1 MAQWLTDVQ
10 QEAERTHNLLLRE
23 FCQQLSDYLSH
34 GTTLHYGREKILEFI
49 RSCLETETV
58 QIGTL
63 VSRGF
68 EILIAEEESCR
79 ECTNQD
85 KQDFLQYTFDA
96 FPNGSPFVE
105 RELISCIRSILS
117 FVRTQCL
124 VLSGH
129 VLCKFI
135 QFTLGILRTTNPDL
149 RRETC
154 QLCASKLEAFYNFRP
169 LVPKEE
175 RHYSEDGNLVLN
187 QLEVDYYKQL
197 LTLMEY
203 QTTLVNELSRK
214 HDQTLQRIFVLELHD
229 LLIRS
234 LSRTVYFYQPFIDFI
249 WKKYSPAV
257 ISFLGSPIIDARCI
271 MYVKNNASDPHL
283 RRTVYRIILNL
294 ICFIAP
300 IGSLRSVSETLFQR
314 LCLSQ
319 ATNERL
325 DLLIVLNEVITS
337 RSLISLISPP
347 WIHSTEATNDSD
359 LSLFRKIISI
369 IAECSSSDD
378 RALVNNAYLCLNHCL
393 EQLIKFSTEATFLDT
408 DEEQAIRKVYKKYG
422 YPIIP
427 LFIDTNYV
435 LPLIKPDDNNRNE
448 KENEIN
454 LTAESSTLEKV
465 QFYIVHLKILL
476 KTSDQQH
483 ITTVSD
489 FDDALLQFSSF
500 ISNEYA
506 SKMSISSDTSTT
518 IVTNPDGI
526 YATTIWFLWFCSR
539 RQFQQLFDSNMPS
552 TISKSAFI
560 TDIMNS
566 GLMLCIEP
574 DWMDTLYDI
583 YFEQFDVFDGLSDQF
598 KGVLHQMFL
607 DIRPFNIR
615 SIKQPIGDSTSKHD
629 GHLTALSVCH
639 RLVQVCWSAL
649 LGALT
654 PMLTKNHSMDADLA
668 SSNMVLSNTI
678 SEKFIETHELVFQGL
693 KLVFQLAVTVGLPN
707 NACYVLH
714 CVASTIE
721 QGWIMDNQRRMFTK
735 QNRLHYL
742 DVMAIN
748 FILQLYMNDIN
759 NCPSVAYKHILR
771 CCVHLC
777 LLEMQCCPPKEKL
790 DLTIHQH
797 GHVSYELSNG
807 NNSSSSNDSSTSSL
821 LQLSNI
827 DKTGHIHDKSCANIL
842 QALSCRSDKLF
853 ELVARHLDLDSLLEF
868 FEQMRLLTETP
879 VPKRTAEISPSLPQN
894 LFPMHAVIER
904 VGDMTLGIIAS
915 LRPRY
920 HVCKVWSCVSQ
931 LFIQGATHRDIQL
944 AKRTIS
950 HMHRDLRSW
959 LSVRPE
965 YPNFQLN
972 ETFFKPFEHLICTEQ
987 CDSIVENQIVNSICE
1002 LVELNTNAIMSG
1014 WRSIFACLKTVKIEQ
1029 HRHSIGTKNSTS
1041 KENRTDEDETEQAG
1055 VELYRVNAILEVLEA
1070 FFSCE
1075 NLNVISQASVD
1086 CLQCLFCYL
1095 REPEPFTPMVNSPF
1109 GDSFDEN
1116 DEEHN
1121 QIELVMPAL
1130 NMIQKFTTIFVHCYV
1145 TSSDHVFATKKR
1157 TRQFESTSFTYSTF
1171 SNFSPS
1177 FFSYLDPSISPET
1190 ILRSFELKLV
1200 GYMRQLSDDLD
1211 LIDNTT
1217 HLLNVWSYMI
1227 EGLTDTIF
1235 SCSNHYHIKIID
1247 QYFHILKLTFDSV
1260 GHRFSIYLICC
1271 VIIPWL
1277 QSFVCSNF
1285 LKMTSSLRK
1294 LTIFRR
1300 HAQRQNST
1308 FMNITAWRL
1317 FLGNLLEH
1325 ILYIFEMAKEFE
1337 EYHHILFDCF
1347 QSMLIDWLC
1356 VANEYVGR
1364 LGLSCIKHLLT
1375 HISHKFDQTLRSIC
1389 IDNLQ
1394 HALLLTSL
1402 PTEYLIYEF
1411 LVSSPEDL
1419 LRNVR
1424 VYIQND
1430 PNSSSSCGLV
1440 NGDISIFPL
1449 CQQLFNEHS
1458 QQQPTK
1464 IPEVK
1469 IFRFTF
1475 RTVPTAPTNDP
1486 SPHEIQMKTFV
1497 YLNYFHLQLIH
1508 MIGELNW
1515 SELIPNLSQT
1525 IDLAERFDITSN
1537 IFGLKSIFQQ
1547 LFAFEPAAVTFQHVK
1562 RIAFQYIVDYLMRG
1576 VKDELVKHSI
1586 NSANL
1591 HVQQGNDEQ
1600 TGNDIDAYESF
1611 PETSS
1616 PKQQMVGNVEKKVGF
1631 FGHFAKTLDAS
1642 SCNYIELLK
1651 ILSDGI
1657 ANLLFTG
1664 CNRLEAHVETDPYG
1678 LYLLRADQ
1686 DLIDKFLPPSS
1697 IPAVSRRSS
1706 VSENEVEYF
1715 IVNQEM
1721 ICRVLND
1728 YKLVRKAETPTSPL
1742 PPSIQRKSSINP
1754 APSPSTH
1761 QRFFS
1766 QSLFNEHTKV
1776 NTDEQRSLQ
1785 EILSSKYAEHVTI
1798 ALKLYV
1804 DGWNDLCLYLA
1815 KSLQDNGCWIS
1826 TSGSGNSLLMPS
1838 LERWLF
1844 VCATNATNRQL
1855 KNLLLD
1861 ILIKHGGKD
1870 AILSRT

>member
-1 MAQWLTDVQ
+1 MAQWLINVQ
-10 QEAERTHNLLLRE
+10 QEADRMHNLLLRE

-34 GTTLHYGREKILEFI
+34 GTTLHYGREKALEFI
-49 RSCLETETV
+49 RSCLETETA
-58 QIGTL
+58 QIGIL
-63 VSRGF
+63 VSQGF
-68 EILIAEEESCR
+68 ETLILEEESCH
-79 ECTNQD
+79 ECTIQE
-85 KQDFLQYTFDA
+85 KQDFLQYIFDA

-105 RELISCIRSILS
+105 RELVGCIRLILNTA
-117 FVRTQCL
+117 RTQCL

-129 VLCKFI
+129 ILCKLI

-169 LVPKEE
+169 LMPKEA
-175 RHYSEDGNLVLN
+175 RRYSEDGNLILN
-187 QLEVDYYKQL
+187 QSEIDYYKQL
-197 LTLMEY
+197 LSLMEY

-214 HDQTLQRIFVLELHD
+214 SDQTLQRIFVLELHD

-234 LSRTVYFYQPFIDFI
+234 LSRIVYFYQPFIDFI

-319 ATNERL
+319 STNERL

-369 IAECSSSDD
+369 ISECSSSDD
-378 RALVNNAYLCLNHCL
+378 RILVNNAYLCLNHCL
-393 EQLIKFSTEATFLDT
+393 EQLIKFSNEAVFFDT
-408 DEEQAIRKVYKKYG
+408 DEEQAIRKVYKKFG

-427 LFIDTNYV
+427 LFIDTNN
-435 LPLIKPDDNNRNE
+435 LLHLIKPNNSNRNE
-448 KENEIN
+448 VETEIN
-454 LTAESSTLEKV
+454 LTSDSTTLDKV
-465 QFYIVHLKILL
+465 QFYIQHLKILL

-500 ISNEYA
+500 VSNEY
-506 SKMSISSDTSTT
+506 SLKMSFSSDTSTT

-526 YATTIWFLWFCSR
+526 YATTIWFLWFCCR
-539 RQFQQLFDSNMPS
+539 RQFQQLFDSNIPT

-574 DWMDTLYDI
+574 DWMDTLYDV
-583 YFEQFDVFDGLSDQF
+583 YFEQFNVFENVSDQF
-598 KGVLHQMFL
+598 KSVLHQMFI

-615 SIKQPIGDSTSKHD
+615 SIKQAIDDSTSKHD
-629 GHLTALSVCH
+629 AHLTALSVCH
-639 RLVQVCWSAL
+639 RLVQMCWSAL

-654 PMLTKNHSMDADLA
+654 PMLTKNHSMDADLT
-668 SSNMVLSNTI
+668 SSNLVLSNTI

-714 CVASTIE
+714 CVVSTIE
-721 QGWIMDNQRRMFTK
+721 QGWIMDNQRKIFTK
-735 QNRLHYL
+735 QARLHYL

-759 NCPSVAYKHILR
+759 NCPNITYKHILR
-771 CCVHLC
+771 CCVHLS
-777 LLEMQCCPPKEKL
+777 LLEMQCCPPKDKL
-790 DLTIHQH
+790 DLTLHQH

-807 NNSSSSNDSSTSSL
+807 NASSSSNDSSTSSL

-842 QALSCRSDKLF
+842 QALSCRSDKLY
-853 ELVARHLDLDSLLEF
+853 ELAVRHLDLESLLEF
-868 FEQMRLLTETP
+868 FEQIRLLTETP
-879 VPKRTAEISPSLPQN
+879 VSKRTSDISPLLPQN
-894 LFPMHAVIER
+894 LFPMHVVIER
-904 VGDMTLGIIAS
+904 IGDMTLGTIAS

-965 YPNFQLN
+965 YPHFQLN

-1029 HRHSIGTKNSTS
+1029 HRRSIGSKNSTS

-1095 REPEPFTPMVNSPF
+1095 REPEPFTPMINSPF
-1109 GDSFDEN
+1109 DDSFDEN

-1145 TSSDHVFATKKR
+1145 TSTDHVFATKKR
-1157 TRQFESTSFTYSTF
+1157 TRQFESTSFTYSSF

-1177 FFSYLDPSISPET
+1177 FFSYLDPSISSET

-1247 QYFHILKLTFDSV
+1247 QYFHILKLTYDSV

-1347 QSMLIDWLC
+1347 QSLMIDWLC

-1375 HISHKFDQTLRSIC
+1375 NISHKFDQTLRSIC
-1389 IDNLQ
+1389 VDNLQ

-1411 LVSSPEDL
+1411 LISSPEDL

-1430 PNSSSSCGLV
+1430 ANSSSSSYGIA
-1440 NGDISIFPL
+1440 NGDHSIFSL
-1449 CQQLFNEHS
+1449 CQQIFNEH
-1458 QQQPTK
+1458 QQQQHIK
-1464 IPEVK
+1464 VPEGK

-1475 RTVPTAPTNDP
+1475 RTEPTIPANDP

-1508 MIGELNW
+1508 IVGELNW
-1515 SELIPNLSQT
+1515 SELIPCLSQT
-1525 IDLAERFDITSN
+1525 IDLAERFDVTTN
-1537 IFGLKSIFQQ
+1537 IFGLKSILQQ
-1547 LFAFEPAAVTFQHVK
+1547 LFAFDPPAVTFQHMK
-1562 RIAFQYIVDYLMRG
+1562 RIAFQYLVDYLMCG
-1576 VKDELVKHSI
+1576 IKDELVKQSI
-1586 NSANL
+1586 DSANSNL
-1591 HVQQGNDEQ
+1591 QQENDEQ
-1600 TGNDIDAYESF
+1600 ILKNTDAYESF

-1616 PKQQMVGNVEKKVGF
+1616 PKQPIVGNIEKQVGF
-1631 FGHFAKTLDAS
+1631 FSRFATSLDTS
-1642 SCNYIELLK
+1642 SYNYIELLK
-1651 ILSDGI
+1651 MISDGI
-1657 ANLLFTG
+1657 ADLLFTG
-1664 CNRLEAHVETDPYG
+1664 CNRLETHLETDQCG

-1697 IPAVSRRSS
+1697 TPIISRRSS
-1706 VSENEVEYF
+1706 VSENEIEYF

-1728 YKLVRKAETPTSPL
+1728 YKTVRKAETPTSPS
-1742 PPSIQRKSSINP
+1742 PIQRKSSINP
-1754 APSPSTH
+1754 SPSPSTH

-1776 NTDEQRSLQ
+1776 NPDEQRSLQ
-1785 EILSSKYAEHVTI
+1785 EILSTRYAEHITI

-1815 KSLQDNGCWIS
+1815 KSLQENGCWFS
-1826 TSGSGNSLLMPS
+1826 TSGSGNNLLMPS

-1861 ILIKHGGKD
+1861 ILMKHGGKE

>member
-1 MAQWLTDVQ
+1 MAQWLINVQ
-10 QEAERTHNLLLRE
+10 NEAEKTNNLLLRE

-34 GTTLHYGREKILEFI
+34 GTTLHYGREKTLEFI
-49 RSCLETETV
+49 RSCLETETIP
-58 QIGTL
+58 IGIL
-63 VSRGF
+63 VNQGLQN
-68 EILIAEEESCR
+68 LIQEEEACR
-79 ECTNQD
+79 VCTLQE
-85 KQDFLQYTFDA
+85 KQDFLQYIFDA
-96 FPNGSPFVE
+96 FPNGSPLIE
-105 RELISCIRSILS
+105 RELIGSIRLISNI
-117 FVRTQCL
+117 VRTQYV

-129 VLCKFI
+129 ILCKLI
-135 QFTLGILRTTNPDL
+135 QFTLGILRTTNIDL
-149 RRETC
+149 RREIC
-154 QLCASKLEAFYNFRP
+154 QLCASKLEAFYNYRP
-169 LVPKEE
+169 LMKKED
-175 RHYSEDGNLVLN
+175 HQYTDDGNIILN
-187 QLEVDYYKQL
+187 QIELDYYKQL

-203 QTTLVNELSRK
+203 QTSLIHELSRK
-214 HDQTLQRIFVLELHD
+214 SDQTLQRIFVLELHD

-234 LSRTVYFYQPFIDFI
+234 LNRTVYFYQPFIDFI

-283 RRTVYRIILNL
+283 RRIVYRIILNL

-300 IGSLRSVSETLFQR
+300 IGTLRTVSETLFQR

-319 ATNERL
+319 TTNERS

-337 RSLISLISPP
+337 QSLISLISPP
-347 WIHSTEATNDSD
+347 WINAMEATNDSD
-359 LSLFRKIISI
+359 LSLFRKIVSI

-378 RALVNNAYLCLNHCL
+378 RTLVNNAYLCLNHCL
-393 EQLIKFSTEATFLDT
+393 EQLLKFCDEALFFDN
-408 DEEQAIRKVYKKYG
+408 DEEQSIRKLYKKFR
-422 YPIIP
+422 YPIVP
-427 LFIDTNYV
+427 LFINTNN
-435 LPLIKPDDNNRNE
+435 LLNLLKNE
-448 KENEIN
+448 NTNKNEIA
-454 LTAESSTLEKV
+454 LTSKSSTLDKV
-465 QFYIVHLKILL
+465 NFYIYHLKILL
-476 KTSDQQH
+476 KTSDEQH

-500 ISNEYA
+500 ISNEYS
-506 SKMSISSDTSTT
+506 SKMSLSLDTSTA

-526 YATTIWFLWFCSR
+526 YATTIWFLWYCCR
-539 RQFQQLFDSNMPS
+539 RQLQQLFNSNIPS
-552 TISKSAFI
+552 TSSKSAFV

-574 DWMDTLYDI
+574 DWMDTLYEVHS
-583 YFEQFDVFDGLSDQF
+583 EQFNIFEDLSEQF
-598 KGVLHQMFL
+598 KIVLHQML
-607 DIRPFNIR
+607 IDIRPFNIR
-615 SIKQPIGDSTSKHD
+615 SIKAAIGDSTTKHEEKSI
-629 GHLTALSVCH
+629 ALSICH
-639 RLVQVCWSAL
+639 RLVKICWSAL

-654 PMLTKNHSMDADLA
+654 PMLTKNHSIDSDLTA
-668 SSNMVLSNTI
+668 SNLILSNTI
-678 SEKFIETHELVFQGL
+678 SERYIETHELVFQGL
-693 KLVFQLAVTVGLPN
+693 KLVFQLAITVGLPD

-714 CVASTIE
+714 CVVSTIE
-721 QGWIMDNQRRMFTK
+721 QGSLIDSQRKIFTK
-735 QNRLHYL
+735 HNRLHYL

-748 FILQLYMNDIN
+748 FILQLYMNDVN
-759 NCPSVAYKHILR
+759 NCPTVTYKYILR

-790 DLTIHQH
+790 DLTLHQH
-797 GHVSYELSNG
+797 GHVSYELNNG
-807 NNSSSSNDSSTSSL
+807 NLSSSSNDSSTSSL

-842 QALSCRSDKLF
+842 QALSCRSDKFF
-853 ELVARHLDLDSLLEF
+853 ELVVRHLDLDSLLEF
-868 FEQMRLLTETP
+868 FEQIRLLTETP
-879 VPKRTAEISPSLPQN
+879 LPKRTADISPAPPQN
-894 LFPMHAVIER
+894 LFPMHVVIER
-904 VGDMTLGIIAS
+904 IGDMTLGIIAS

-1014 WRSIFACLKTVKIEQ
+1014 WRSIFACLKAVKIEQ
-1029 HRHSIGTKNSTS
+1029 HRRSIEVNTTESKTKQ
-1041 KENRTDEDETEQAG
+1041 TDEDETEQVG

-1116 DEEHN
+1116 DDEQN

-1130 NMIQKFTTIFVHCYV
+1130 NMIQKFTTVFIHCYV
-1145 TSSDHVFATKKR
+1145 TSSNHVFTTKKR

-1171 SNFSPS
+1171 SNFSSS
-1177 FFSYLDPSISPET
+1177 FFSYIDISTTSET

-1217 HLLNVWSYMI
+1217 HLLSVWSYMI

-1247 QYFHILKLTFDSV
+1247 QYFVILKLTFDSV

-1364 LGLSCIKHLLT
+1364 LGLSCIKHLLSN
-1375 HISHKFDQTLRSIC
+1375 ISKKFDQSLKSIC

-1402 PTEYLIYEF
+1402 PTEYLMYEF
-1411 LVSSPEDL
+1411 LISSPEDL
-1419 LRNVR
+1419 LHNVR
-1424 VYIQND
+1424 VFVQND
-1430 PNSSSSCGLV
+1430 SSSSTSSSYGIA
-1440 NGDISIFPL
+1440 NGDSSIFPI
-1449 CQQLFNEHS
+1449 CQQLFNEHHQHS
-1458 QQQPTK
+1458 QQQQK
-1464 IPEVK
+1464 VPEGK
-1469 IFRFTF
+1469 FFRFTF
-1475 RTVPTAPTNDP
+1475 RTKTAIINDP
-1486 SPHEIQMKTFV
+1486 NPHEIQMKTFV
-1497 YLNYFHLQLIH
+1497 FLNYFHLQLIH
-1508 MIGELNW
+1508 IVGELNW
-1515 SELIPNLSQT
+1515 SELIPCLSQT
-1525 IDLAERFDITSN
+1525 IDLAERFDSAISN
-1537 IFGLKSIFQQ
+1537 FGLRNILLQ
-1547 LFAFEPAAVTFQHVK
+1547 LFNFDPPAVTFQHIK
-1562 RIAFQYIVDYLMRG
+1562 RIAFQYLVDYLMCG
-1576 VKDELVKHSI
+1576 VKDELVNRSI
-1586 NSANL
+1586 QSANPNL
-1591 HVQQGNDEQ
+1591 QQEINEQIDNNSDEY
-1600 TGNDIDAYESF
+1600 ISF
-1611 PETSS
+1611 PETQS
-1616 PKQQMVGNVEKKVGF
+1616 PKQETVEDNEKKKGF
-1631 FGHFAKTLDAS
+1631 FSQFASYIATNPY
-1642 SCNYIELLK
+1642 NYIDLLK
-1651 ILSDGI
+1651 MLSDGI
-1657 ANLLFTG
+1657 ADLLFTG
-1664 CNRLEAHVETDPYG
+1664 SNRLETCTEMNQMG

-1686 DLIDKFLPPSS
+1686 DLIDKFIPSTTQ
-1697 IPAVSRRSS
+1697 SS
-1706 VSENEVEYF
+1706 LKQYFISENETEYF
-1715 IVNQEM
+1715 IVNQDM
-1721 ICRVLND
+1721 ISRVLHD
-1728 YKLVRKAETPTSPL
+1728 HKIMRKVDTTNLSSPVH
-1742 PPSIQRKSSINP
+1742 RKSLL
-1754 APSPSTH
+1754 AQSPSSTH
-1761 QRFFS
+1761 HPFFS
-1766 QSLFNEHTKV
+1766 QTLFNETTKTI
-1776 NTDEQRSLQ
+1776 TDDQRTLQ
-1785 EILSSKYAEHVTI
+1785 ETLSTRNTEHISI
-1798 ALKLYV
+1798 ALKHYV

-1815 KSLQDNGCWIS
+1815 TALQENGCWCSSTGSNNNLLIS
-1826 TSGSGNSLLMPS
+1826 S

-1861 ILIKHGGKD
+1861 ILMKYGGKET
-1870 AILSRT
+1870 IITRT